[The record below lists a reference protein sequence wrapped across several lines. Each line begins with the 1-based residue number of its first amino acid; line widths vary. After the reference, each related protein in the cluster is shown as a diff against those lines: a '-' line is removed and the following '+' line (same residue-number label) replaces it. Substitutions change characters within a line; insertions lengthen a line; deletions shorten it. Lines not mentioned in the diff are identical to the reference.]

1 MGWHRDPPQGMPQ
14 LWGDPFQ
21 GVPVLSPCFAGG
33 AQMRCQPLP
42 PTQVGFRKGPGP
54 LLSRL
59 ASRSQLELALGAIAV
74 TLALLLGAAV
84 VALAVQYSRG
94 RGGV

>member
-1 MGWHRDPPQGMPQ
+1 MLQ

-21 GVPVLSPCFAGG
+21 GVPMHPGALRGEG
-33 AQMRCQPLP
+33 AQPRCRTLP

-59 ASRSQLELALGAIAV
+59 ASRSQLELALSAV
-74 TLALLLGAAV
+74 ALTLTLLLGAAV

>member
-1 MGWHRDPPQGMPQ
+1 M
-14 LWGDPFQ
+14 
-21 GVPVLSPCFAGG
+21 
-33 AQMRCQPLP
+33 
-42 PTQVGFRKGPGP
+42 
-54 LLSRL
+54 

-94 RGGV
+94 RGGVL